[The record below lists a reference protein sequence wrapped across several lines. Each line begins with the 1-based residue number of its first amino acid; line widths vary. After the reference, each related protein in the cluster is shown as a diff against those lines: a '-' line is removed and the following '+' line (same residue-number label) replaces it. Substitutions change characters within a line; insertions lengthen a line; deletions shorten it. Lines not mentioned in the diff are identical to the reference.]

1 MSKRKRRR
9 VKRQAPNLKCDTTPK
24 KEKTWCACQ
33 QQVQLPK
40 GGVGHHKG
48 NVGRITFQSGKE
60 PFIPI
65 PTHHP
70 PFSHQ
75 GIRDERPSALHA
87 SPSGLGSHGKHLQQR
102 VIRKQRRLVLFSTF
116 LTLYGSKSKWAT
128 PNSQGT
134 TPGVINLVS
143 TFNPHNP
150 NFQHSKPNFLAT
162 SSSSS
167 LPLSFSHPLCL
178 ISGFVISN
186 IYY

>member
-70 PFSHQ
+70 PFSHL
-75 GIRDERPSALHA
+75 GIRDGRPSALHA

-102 VIRKQRRLVLFSTF
+102 VIRKQRRLVCFLLFSHCMGQSQSGQLPTPKAPPWF
-116 LTLYGSKSKWAT
+116 QLSTLTIPISNT
-128 PNSQGT
+128 Q
-134 TPGVINLVS
+134 
-143 TFNPHNP
+143 NPI
-150 NFQHSKPNFLAT
+150 SW
-162 SSSSS
+162 
-167 LPLSFSHPLCL
+167 LPLPLPPYLCHFL
-178 ISGFVISN
+178 ILFA
-186 IYY
+186 